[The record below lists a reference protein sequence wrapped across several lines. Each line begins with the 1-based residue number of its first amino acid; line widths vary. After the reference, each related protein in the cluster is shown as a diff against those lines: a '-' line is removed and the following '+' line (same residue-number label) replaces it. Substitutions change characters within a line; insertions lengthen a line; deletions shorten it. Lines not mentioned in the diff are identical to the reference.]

1 VPGGQGTQY
10 VYWSDFGLVPG
21 TTGTVV
27 ARGSRNESYANFT
40 VSGDCPP
47 LGSVRGSAFEDVNS
61 NGLRDPGE
69 PGITTASW
77 KVTAGGDWYICGY
90 VGGDSTYGPTVT
102 PGTYS
107 VIPIAQPGWRATTP
121 PRTALVKQL
130 GFAAL
135 NNDIGFVRAV
145 NSAGDYCG
153 QYAPPALPPAGPS
166 TLDAAATLANFGAF
180 NTLVSA
186 AHAAGLT
193 DVLAGPGPY
202 TVLAPTDLAFSQLPP
217 ARIASLL
224 RNPRQLA
231 ELLKYHIIPGL
242 VDPAQL
248 VGLRRGRVYRTLGN
262 RSVTLRVASNGQL
275 MANTAIV
282 GEIIPASNGAILALD
297 RALFVR

>member
-1 VPGGQGTQY
+1 
-10 VYWSDFGLVPG
+10 
-21 TTGTVV
+21 
-27 ARGSRNESYANFT
+27 
-40 VSGDCPP
+40 
-47 LGSVRGSAFEDVNS
+47 
-61 NGLRDPGE
+61 
-69 PGITTASW
+69 
-77 KVTAGGDWYICGY
+77 

-107 VIPIAQPGWRATTP
+107 VTPIAQPGWRATTP

-135 NNDIGFVRAV
+135 NNDIGFVRAA

-153 QYAPPALPPAGPS
+153 QYAPPAVPAAVPAAVPS
-166 TLDAAATLANFGAF
+166 TFDAAATLANFGAF

-193 DVLAGPGPY
+193 QVLAGPGPY
-202 TVLAPTDLAFSQLPP
+202 TVLAPTDLAFSRLPP

-231 ELLKYHIIPGL
+231 GLLKRHIIPGL

-248 VGLRRGRVYRTLGN
+248 VGLRRGRAYRTLGN
-262 RSVTLRVASNGQL
+262 RSVTLRVTSNGQL
-275 MANTAIV
+275 MADTAIV
-282 GEIIPASNGAILALD
+282 GEIIPASNGAIFALD